1 MVFHCCNNG
10 GEGTFS
16 LVPAEEE
23 SEKEEDE
30 VTVQVA
36 GKFII

>member
-23 SEKEEDE
+23 SEEDE

-36 GKFII
+36 GKSII